1 MGTTPVVSIFYSMPP
16 LYTKSYDPRLLDIMN
31 TKEIEKAINHI
42 TTLQVRLCHSENNLQ
57 YIKRLQALRHWLNT
71 LDTLLD
77 KQGKSQGEYAA
88 AYKSYFQ
95 PCCGFSFYDR
105 VYHSI
110 LAYQYGDKPF

>member
-1 MGTTPVVSIFYSMPP
+1 MGTTLVVSIFYSMPP
-16 LYTKSYDPRLLDIMN
+16 LYTKSYNPRLLDIMN

-77 KQGKSQGEYAA
+77 KQGSHRVSMRQLIRATSNHVVG
-88 AYKSYFQ
+88 SHSTT
-95 PCCGFSFYDR
+95 GFTIPS
-105 VYHSI
+105 
-110 LAYQYGDKPF
+110 